1 MNMSE
6 QITPEAAHGFLMR
19 EVYVPVFLEKL
30 ANDFGIV
37 PQNEEE
43 VVELLKIASHLTNI
57 QEQETV
63 KQAQARTTL
72 IGAASN
78 SLESAMGNMGYVS
91 SAESQYAAREEEL
104 VKAASDNL
112 ASNPSIQAALAAYHN
127 ALAQQ
132 LAN

>member
-1 MNMSE
+1 MSE

-19 EVYVPVFLEKL
+19 EIYVPVFLEKL

-57 QEQETV
+57 DEQETV
-63 KQAQARTTL
+63 KQAQAQTSF
-72 IGAASN
+72 IGAASS
-78 SLESAMGNMGYVS
+78 SLESAINGMGYQ
-91 SAESQYAAREEEL
+91 SASVNAAQEREEAL

-112 ASNPSIQAALAAYHN
+112 SNSPAIQAALSVYYN

-132 LAN
+132 VAN